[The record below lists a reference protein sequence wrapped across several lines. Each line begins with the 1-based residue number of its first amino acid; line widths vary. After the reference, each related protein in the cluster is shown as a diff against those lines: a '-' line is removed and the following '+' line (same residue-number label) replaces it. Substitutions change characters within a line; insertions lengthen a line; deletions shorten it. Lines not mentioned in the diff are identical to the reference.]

1 MCIICR
7 LTTSYHFLTFLVAV
21 DIIRDKWLDRLFVR
35 SLYEVA
41 ARHQLPR
48 LLNHME
54 QSIILDIF
62 FWFQAETPVQDE
74 SDA

>member
-7 LTTSYHFLTFLVAV
+7 LTKSYHFLTFLVAV
-21 DIIRDKWLDRLFVR
+21 DIIRDKWLECLFVR